1 ARHPRHLCDRRCG
14 ADLHQEQGGP
24 DRGLREAQSLFRA
37 SGRRR
42 RVAACERRARAL
54 GGRDLA
60 SRRRKSAH
68 RSLRRATEASVRHR
82 SLRRATEA
90 SVTYRSFQRATEAS
104 MCHRSFQRATE
115 ASVRHRSLRRATEA
129 SMAYRSFQWATEAY
143 DAPPK
148 LRCGTEACDA
158 ASKLVERIR
167 GGGKKKEGH
176 QRHAP

>member
-24 DRGLREAQSLFRA
+24 DRGLREAQSVFRA

-60 SRRRKSAH
+60 SSRRKSAH
-68 RSLRRATEASVRHR
+68 RSLRRATEASM
-82 SLRRATEA
+82 E
-90 SVTYRSFQRATEAS
+90 YRSFQRATEAS
-104 MCHRSFQRATE
+104 MRHRSFQRATE